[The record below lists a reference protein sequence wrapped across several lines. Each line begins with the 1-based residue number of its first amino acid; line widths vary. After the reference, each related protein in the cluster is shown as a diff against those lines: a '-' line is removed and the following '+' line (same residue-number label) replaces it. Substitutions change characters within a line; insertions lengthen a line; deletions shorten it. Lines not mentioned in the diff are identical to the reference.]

1 MAIND
6 HLQQKKNTLR
16 NMCCSSAL
24 HRLLTVVRGQFE
36 RNKRVQVSDL
46 YDNNWQLFSQKKAQ
60 PTNNKCK

>member
-46 YDNNWQLFSQKKAQ
+46 YDNIQKTLINKFDDKA
-60 PTNNKCK
+60 